1 MGPSIGQ
8 DVGGGIVALL
18 GAAVEADATQT
29 HYTGRMKTALIPQ
42 VRVEPELRA
51 ELEAVLQENESL
63 SEFVE
68 EAVRRAVERRRVET
82 AFHSRGEKAWKAYQ
96 RTGHA
101 VPAEEV
107 LAKLQAKLQARRKE
121 LLSKR

>member
-1 MGPSIGQ
+1 
-8 DVGGGIVALL
+8 
-18 GAAVEADATQT
+18 
-29 HYTGRMKTALIPQ
+29 MKTALIPQ